1 MRRAARKDTNHKEV
15 CDEFVRLGC
24 AVLDL
29 SQLGKG
35 CPDVL
40 VSLMTGGRSVNW
52 LVEIKHGDAAKLTPD
67 QLEFLS
73 WWQGPV
79 SVVRDLEGV
88 STVVRLI
95 RGEG

>member
-1 MRRAARKDTNHKEV
+1 VVA
-15 CDEFVRLGC
+15 EFQRLGC

-40 VSLMTGGRSVNW
+40 VSLMVDGKPKSNW
-52 LVEIKHGDAAKLTPD
+52 LVEIKNGDAAKLTDD
-67 QLEFLS
+67 QKEFLS

-79 SVVRDLEGV
+79 SVVRDLDGV
-88 STVVRLI
+88 ATVVRLI
-95 RGEG
+95 RGGDEI